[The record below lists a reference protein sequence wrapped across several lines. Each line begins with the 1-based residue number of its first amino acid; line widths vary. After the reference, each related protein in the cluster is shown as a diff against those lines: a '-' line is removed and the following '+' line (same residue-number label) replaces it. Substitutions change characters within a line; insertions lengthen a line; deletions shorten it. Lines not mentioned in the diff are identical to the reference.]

1 MRVLLLAGGWSSERE
16 VSLSGAKAIH
26 KALESLGHE
35 VVPFDPAHEF
45 DQLFEKARA
54 CDFAFINLHG
64 SPGEDGLI
72 QAMLDSVKV
81 PYQGSGPRAS
91 LLALNKAAA
100 KHIFVDQGIATPPW
114 EFLSGPPDK
123 SWEPR
128 IAFPVFAKPNMGG
141 SSLGT
146 SMVRERKDLDSAL
159 EAIFSTCGEALLE
172 KMISGREVSCPV
184 LGEEAL
190 PLILIRPLGG
200 SEFFDYRAK
209 YVPQMAEEICPAP
222 LDTAL
227 AERIR
232 ETSLKAH
239 RALGLKGYSRAD
251 FMVREDTPYLLEVNT
266 LPGMTQTSLVPQS
279 AAMAEYSFEDLIAKL
294 LNLGMHE
301 KRDSD

>member
-1 MRVLLLAGGWSSERE
+1 MAGGWSSERE
-16 VSLSGAKAIH
+16 VSLSGAKSIH

-35 VVPFDPAHEF
+35 VVRFDPAHEF
-45 DQLFEKARA
+45 DHLFDKART

-72 QAMLDSVKV
+72 QAMLDAAGC

-91 LLALNKAAA
+91 ILALNKAAS
-100 KHIFVDQGIATPPW
+100 KHIFVDQGLATPAW
-114 EFLSGPPDK
+114 EFLPGPPDK
-123 SWEPR
+123 SWEPK
-128 IAFPVFAKPNMGG
+128 IAFPIFAKPNTGG

-146 SMVRERKDLDSAL
+146 SMVRERKDLEGAL
-159 EAIFSTCGEALLE
+159 ETIFSSGEEALLE
-172 KMISGREVSCPV
+172 KMIQGREVSCPV

-190 PLILIRPLGG
+190 PLILIRPLGE
-200 SEFFDYRAK
+200 SKFFDYKAK
-209 YVPQMAEEICPAP
+209 YVPRMAEEICPAP

-232 ETSLKAH
+232 ETALKAH
-239 RALGLKGYSRAD
+239 RVLGLASYSRAD

-266 LPGMTQTSLVPQS
+266 LPGMTRTSLVPQS
-279 AAMAEYSFEDLIAKL
+279 AAKAGYSFEDLIAKL

-301 KRDSD
+301 KRMPV